1 MTTNLLKTIAVLA
14 FGILSLT
21 ACEKAELVV
30 PQTANTTLE
39 PTGKKKPITDGDA
52 IAVDPEVAAPAE
64 NPVIT
69 KNKIMAVHVG
79 NEAIQELQ
87 LPAEQENG
95 SAQGGA
101 NPENGKRRNRPSDE
115 VKEGRYTPLSGTPA
129 THNPAGPG
137 RSNTEPK

>member
-14 FGILSLT
+14 FGIISLT

-30 PQTANTTLE
+30 PQTANTVLE

-64 NPVIT
+64 NPPIT
-69 KNKIMAVHVG
+69 RGKITPIHHG
-79 NEAIQELQ
+79 NEAIQDLQ
-87 LPAEQENG
+87 LPVEPESG
-95 SAQGGA
+95 TSRGDA

-115 VKEGRYTPLSGTPA
+115 VREGRYIPMSGTPA
-129 THNPAGPG
+129 THNPSGPG